1 MRVRLDAADLAY
13 VQDGRMRSGDHVR
26 MSEQIRLKGK
36 SPVVDPTKIG
46 ISYSGGGP
54 LVLIELGCARAFV
67 DKAIVPSAIAGVSA
81 GALAST
87 AHALDP
93 AGGAGI
99 DLAVRLL
106 GQIRARDLGF
116 GWVAVAGRLLRE
128 GGGFTSIADHRK
140 ISGMIHDGIDASF
153 GIANPTVGSVGE
165 RGGVKLLVAAT
176 DRLHGTS
183 LWYPPDTPIGDAL
196 LASSSIPG
204 VFPWQ
209 DQVVEGQQYTLVD
222 GGVITNQPLSML
234 VEEGCG
240 TLFAC
245 AVGYGGEV
253 LARPTNALNNVLPSV
268 YMMMHQTMKLEE
280 DYVRLKIADQGGSVH
295 HIHPDVPVPIH
306 GYNFDPAEIGQVVEQ
321 SRQLTLQWLEQLPPD

>member
-1 MRVRLDAADLAY
+1 MCLSTVGAVQDVYTHSGLSFCSPTPCDGRVRS
-13 VQDGRMRSGDHVR
+13 VDHVR

-36 SPVVDPTKIG
+36 APVIDPNRIG

-67 DKAIVPSAIAGVSA
+67 EKGIIPSAIAGVSA
-81 GALAST
+81 GALAGA

-93 AGGAGI
+93 ASGAGI
-99 DLAVRLL
+99 DLAIRLL
-106 GQIRARDLGF
+106 GRIRARDLGF
-116 GWVAVAGRLLRE
+116 GWVPVAGRLLRE
-128 GGGFTSIADHRK
+128 RAGFTSIADHRK
-140 ISGMIHDGIDASF
+140 ISGMIHDRIETTF
-153 GIANPTVGSVGE
+153 GIANPTVGSVGD

-183 LWYPPDTPIGDAL
+183 LWYPPDTPIGEAL

-209 DQVVEGQQYTLVD
+209 DQVVGGQPYTLVD

-234 VEEGCG
+234 VEQGCG

-245 AVGYGGEV
+245 AVGYGGEAV
-253 LARPTNALNNVLPSV
+253 PRPTNALNNVLPTV

-280 DYVRLKIADQGGSVH
+280 ATYA
-295 HIHPDVPVPIH
+295 
-306 GYNFDPAEIGQVVEQ
+306 
-321 SRQLTLQWLEQLPPD
+321 

>member
-1 MRVRLDAADLAY
+1 MT
-13 VQDGRMRSGDHVR
+13 
-26 MSEQIRLKGK
+26 EQIRLKGK
-36 SPVVDPTKIG
+36 APVIDPNRIG

-67 DKAIVPSAIAGVSA
+67 EKGIVPSAIAGVSA
-81 GALAST
+81 GALAGT

-106 GQIRARDLGF
+106 GQIRAKDLGF
-116 GWVAVAGRLLRE
+116 GWVPVGERLLRE
-128 GGGFTSIADHRK
+128 GARFTSIADHRK
-140 ISGMIHDGIDASF
+140 ITGMIQDGIKTTF
-153 GIANPTVGSVGE
+153 GIASPTVGSVGDQ
-165 RGGVKLLVAAT
+165 GGVKLLVAAT

-183 LWYPPDTPIGDAL
+183 LWYPPDMPIGDAL

-209 DQVVEGQQYTLVD
+209 DQMVRGQPYTLVD
-222 GGVITNQPLSML
+222 GGVITNQPLSTL

-245 AVGYGGEV
+245 AVGYGGE
-253 LARPTNALNNVLPSV
+253 AATRPTNALNNILPSV

-280 DYVRLKIADQGGSVH
+280 DYVRLKIADQGGAVH
-295 HIHPDVPVPIH
+295 HIHPDVNVPIH
-306 GYNFDPAEIGQVVEQ
+306 GYNFDAAEIGQVVEQ
-321 SRQLTLQWLEQLPPD
+321 SRQLTLLWLQKLPPD